1 MDWDRARLHT
11 AFGTREVWIWGAMIV
26 GQGVCRALQRAGL
39 TVAGFIDSSP
49 AMQGQTALG
58 YAVRAPESV
67 LDRARDGEAFIVIGS
82 GHHDQVIED
91 RCRAHGLTAER
102 DYLSSRRLNDIDP
115 SVDVSGMCNLHC
127 ISCPQGNL
135 SDRPPT
141 GFMGLDAYNAILRKL
156 LDELPFLGSIQLYA
170 WGEPLLNRRLPDMIA
185 ATREARVLSA
195 ISTNLKT
202 ARDLEAVVAARPD
215 WIKVSASGYGASY
228 AIGHTGGDWER
239 FLANLRLLSRL
250 RERHHPELQI
260 VLNYHL
266 YRHSLGESYR
276 AMRAL
281 CDELGFVF
289 RPNMAYLYSL
299 DNVLDYVEGRPLSP
313 EAERTLEL
321 MLLDIDSGLER
332 ARRRRHLPCPE
343 ERCLPIN
350 WDGRVRFCGVYF
362 KPFIADDF
370 LTTPLSEILARRQ
383 GSEFCRRCMSHGL
396 HHYTAVY
403 LEERIL
409 EDGLPAGVE
418 SDQRT
423 DVDADD

>member
-1 MDWDRARLHT
+1 MDWNQQRLAD
-11 AFGTREVWIWGAMIV
+11 AFGARAVWIWGAMIV

-39 TVAGFIDSSP
+39 SVAGFIDSSP

-58 YAVRAPESV
+58 YPVCAPEPV
-67 LDRARDGEAFIVIGS
+67 LEQAQAGNAFIVIGS
-82 GHHDQVIED
+82 GHHDQAIEAH
-91 RCRAHGLTAER
+91 CREQGLIAEH
-102 DYLSSRRLNDIDP
+102 DYLSSRWLNDIDP
-115 SVDVSGMCNLHC
+115 SIDVSGLCNLHC

-141 GFMGLDAYNAILRKL
+141 GFMALDTYNAILNKL
-156 LDELPFLGSIQLYA
+156 LAELPFLGSIQLYA
-170 WGEPLLNRRLPDMIA
+170 WGEPLLNRQLPAMIA
-185 ATREARVLSA
+185 ATREAQVLSA
-195 ISTNLKT
+195 ISTNLKA

-215 WIKVSASGYGASY
+215 WIKVSASGYGESY
-228 AIGHTGGDWER
+228 SIGHTGGNWEQ
-239 FLANLRLLSRL
+239 FLVNLRQLAQL
-250 RERHHPELQI
+250 REQYHPDLQI

-266 YRHSLGESYR
+266 YRHSLGASYR
-276 AMRAL
+276 AMQAL
-281 CDELGFVF
+281 CDELRLIF

-313 EAERTLEL
+313 EAQRTLEL

-332 ARRRRHLPCPE
+332 ARQRRHLPCPE

-370 LTTPLSEILARRQ
+370 LATPLSDILARRQ
-383 GSEFCRRCMSHGL
+383 GSAFCERCMSHGL

-409 EDGLPAGVE
+409 DDGL
-418 SDQRT
+418 
-423 DVDADD
+423 